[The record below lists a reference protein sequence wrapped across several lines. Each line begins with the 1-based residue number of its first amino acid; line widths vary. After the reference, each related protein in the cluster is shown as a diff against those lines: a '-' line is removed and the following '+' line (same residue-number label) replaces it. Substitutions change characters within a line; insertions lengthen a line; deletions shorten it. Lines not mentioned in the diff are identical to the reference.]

1 MENLILR
8 KSEKKGKRFDIV
20 MPERGHVHSFGAK
33 GGKTFIDG
41 RTEKEKAAWE
51 ARHKRDKG
59 YNNRHSGIYY
69 SRFLLWGPFNNLK
82 KNIKELEKRD
92 NVKIKLQV

>member
-8 KSEKKGKRFDIV
+8 KSEKKNKRFDIV

-41 RTEKEKAAWE
+41 RTEKEKSAWE

-59 YNNRHSGIYY
+59 YNIDIVVYIIVDFYY
-69 SRFLLWGPFNNLK
+69 GVHL
-82 KNIKELEKRD
+82 I
-92 NVKIKLQV
+92 I